1 MPYKTLIFLAIVIS
15 YCMYWT
21 LSSVCTYNFV
31 INKKTKMFNEIFKEI
46 NPSLSSSKVYYFKEL
61 NCEPTK
67 TEFKF
72 QKFIDNFN
80 HISVYIIQQL
90 TTDIRGV
97 KIEKQ

>member
-1 MPYKTLIFLAIVIS
+1 
-15 YCMYWT
+15 
-21 LSSVCTYNFV
+21 
-31 INKKTKMFNEIFKEI
+31 MFNEIFKEI
-46 NPSLSSSKVYYFKEL
+46 DPSLSSSKVYYFKEL

-72 QKFIDNFN
+72 KKFIDNFN

>member
-1 MPYKTLIFLAIVIS
+1 
-15 YCMYWT
+15 MYWT

-46 NPSLSSSKVYYFKEL
+46 DPSLSSSKVYYFKEL

>member
-1 MPYKTLIFLAIVIS
+1 
-15 YCMYWT
+15 MYWT

-31 INKKTKMFNEIFKEI
+31 INKKTKLFNEIVKEI
-46 NPSLSSSKVYYFKEL
+46 DPSLSSSKVYYFKEL
-61 NCEPTK
+61 NCEPNK